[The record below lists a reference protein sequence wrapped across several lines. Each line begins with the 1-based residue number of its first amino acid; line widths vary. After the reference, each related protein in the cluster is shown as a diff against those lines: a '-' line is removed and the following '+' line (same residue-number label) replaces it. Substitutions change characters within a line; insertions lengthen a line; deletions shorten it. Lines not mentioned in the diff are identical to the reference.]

1 MNGFIG
7 LSVIFLV
14 LGLIIRVGKKV
25 EILAGYNKEDFE
37 SKDGLAKWAGNVL
50 LLMSVLSL
58 GGILIG
64 YLISNQIVGI
74 VMGVV
79 YSMVLVYGG
88 VMVLMFGCEKF
99 KRKT

>member
-25 EILAGYNKEDFE
+25 ELLAGYNKKDFD
-37 SKDGLAKWAGNVL
+37 SKDELAKWAGNVL
-50 LLMSVLSL
+50 LFMSVLSL

-64 YLISNQIVGI
+64 YLIPNQIVGA

-79 YSMVLVYGG
+79 YSMVLVSGG